1 MNGDIHSS
9 LDERGNKMN
18 EVVNDKNLKKD
29 NIKKYSSTRDI
40 GVGRNSIK
48 ENEIGV
54 NDAKAKEPSFQ
65 TSQVENKMKKVNS
78 DAHLN
83 KGDGGGAENL
93 VNVRENSG
101 RDVKNGENNGVKHG
115 MNRDS
120 GNTGNQLD
128 SGVKNGNQ
136 LNGDGRNGNQ
146 LERRS
151 EISFQDNN
159 VEQMF
164 VFKHDDVYK
173 GNDDFVF
180 LCCEILSL
188 WSQLLLL

>member
-1 MNGDIHSS
+1 
-9 LDERGNKMN
+9 MN
-18 EVVNDKNLKKD
+18 EVENDKNLKKD
-29 NIKKYSSTRDI
+29 NIKKYSSTRGI
-40 GVGRNSIK
+40 GVGGNSIK

-65 TSQVENKMKKVNS
+65 TSQVEIKMKKVNS

-83 KGDGGGAENL
+83 KRDISNKGDGGGGAENL
-93 VNVRENSG
+93 VNVRENIG
-101 RDVKNGENNGVKHG
+101 RNVKNGDNNGVKYG

-136 LNGDGRNGNQ
+136 LNGDGRNRNQ

-180 LCCEILSL
+180 LCSEILSL